1 MGLRVFW
8 LTLIRVLLVITSAG
22 TLACHSSQIALL
34 GNNYW
39 FPHNYS
45 YILYFV
51 GPGVST
57 ISSSALL
64 FTMVCGIKSIR
75 GDRFTSIFNLA
86 LMIATVAIGTVKTG
100 FQSNCSGGE
109 FKRCWLSNG
118 AWIGAIVVAAFWLL
132 LVLYVFIQRSS
143 DIFQNSDEYEVYD
156 FKNTG
161 HNSIPMAVTSQSP
174 IVSSLK
180 QQQLHDQPPSHHGD
194 MTSNDYNQAYYDPA
208 GYVDY
213 GQQQQYGLPP
223 PNYGNHQQQPPHQYD
238 AYGPSDAYNNNGG
251 YGYYVPPE
259 SSLATPVEQ
268 YTNNTPNGSH
278 ADDDTAHIMA
288 DIGGVDHRSRQ
299 SPPHTPSKSHQ
310 VPHTYD

>member
-8 LTLIRVLLVITSAG
+8 LTLIRVLLVITSAA
-22 TLACHSSQIALL
+22 TLACHS
-34 GNNYW
+34 
-39 FPHNYS
+39 
-45 YILYFV
+45 

-75 GDRFTSIFNLA
+75 GDRFTSILNLA

-118 AWIGAIVVAAFWLL
+118 TWIGSIVVAAFWLL

-143 DIFQNSDEYEVYD
+143 DIFQNGDEYEVYD

-174 IVSSLK
+174 IVSPLK
-180 QQQLHDQPPSHHGD
+180 QQQLHDQSSSHHGD
-194 MTSNDYNQAYYDPA
+194 MVSNDYNQAYYDPA

-223 PNYGNHQQQPPHQYD
+223 PNYGNHQHQPPHQYD
-238 AYGPSDAYNNNGG
+238 GYGPSDAYNNNGG

-259 SSLATPVEQ
+259 SSLATPIELTNSQ

-288 DIGGVDHRSRQ
+288 DIGGVDHRSRP